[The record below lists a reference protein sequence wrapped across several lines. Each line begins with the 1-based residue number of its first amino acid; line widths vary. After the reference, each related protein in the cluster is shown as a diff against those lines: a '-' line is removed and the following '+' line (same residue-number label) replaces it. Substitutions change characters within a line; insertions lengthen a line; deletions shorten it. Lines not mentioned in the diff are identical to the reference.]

1 MIDGYVY
8 VQCYN
13 CGYRGLTSVFVGE
26 TVEDVTCPNCG
37 STDIEVDQRKES
49 CYVIGLFQYYKTM
62 NFGRKVQLIRLLSL
76 IQVLGFQ
83 LFLHIITSSQLRF
96 YLETW
101 VWASWFVVIA
111 LLLVEIAYEVKTYD
125 D

>member
-37 STDIEVDQRKES
+37 STDIEVDQRELLRDW
-49 CYVIGLFQYYKTM
+49 VIPILQNIEFQSQGSSNSFVSTYSSAWFSIIFAHYNQLSTSFLFR
-62 NFGRKVQLIRLLSL
+62 NVGR
-76 IQVLGFQ
+76 GF
-83 LFLHIITSSQLRF
+83 LVCSNRF
-96 YLETW
+96 
-101 VWASWFVVIA
+101 VASRDC
-111 LLLVEIAYEVKTYD
+111 L
-125 D
+125 